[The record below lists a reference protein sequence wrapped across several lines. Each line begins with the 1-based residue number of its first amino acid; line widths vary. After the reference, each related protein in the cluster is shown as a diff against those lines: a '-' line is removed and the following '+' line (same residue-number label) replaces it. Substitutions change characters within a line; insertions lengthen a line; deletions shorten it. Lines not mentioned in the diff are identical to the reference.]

1 MAFLTDDQKN
11 FYEETR
17 KHLRNEIADIE
28 NQVEEELARVK
39 EKLAEL
45 QKAKKAALQMY
56 AGACDRLSVENDLAG
71 EEESEEI
78 EE

>member
-1 MAFLTDDQKN
+1 MAFLSDDQKN

-17 KHLRNEIADIE
+17 KHLRNEIAEIE
-28 NQVEEELARVK
+28 NSVEEELARVK

-56 AGACDRLSVENDLAG
+56 AGACDRLGVENDLAG

>member
-1 MAFLTDDQKN
+1 MAFLSDDQKN

-28 NQVEEELARVK
+28 NSVEEELARVK

-56 AGACDRLSVENDLAG
+56 AGACDRLGVENDLAG

>member
-1 MAFLTDDQKN
+1 MAFLSDDQKK

-56 AGACDRLSVENDLAG
+56 SGACDRLNVDNDLAG
-71 EEESEEI
+71 EEESEDI

>member
-1 MAFLTDDQKN
+1 MAFLSDDQKK
-11 FYEETR
+11 FYDETR
-17 KHLRNEIADIE
+17 KHLRSEIADIE
-28 NQVEEELARVK
+28 NHVEEELARVK

-56 AGACDRLSVENDLAG
+56 AGACDRLNVDNDLAG
-71 EEESEEI
+71 EEESEDI

>member
-1 MAFLTDDQKN
+1 MAFLSDDQKN

-17 KHLRNEIADIE
+17 KHLRNEIAEIE
-28 NQVEEELARVK
+28 NSVEEELARVK

-56 AGACDRLSVENDLAG
+56 AGACC
-71 EEESEEI
+71 
-78 EE
+78 